1 MYASLVD
8 SFRLAL
14 AVLMPYFAVCAAA
27 SDSFF
32 VVIKIVSSFNFLK
45 RHNNI
50 LVLDFHSMPSKFLN
64 NNVDIIIGNNFDLS
78 SNNIFTSKLINHLD
92 YLNYSSCINDP
103 YSGGYI
109 TKNYGKPMEGVNV
122 LQIEINRSL
131 YMNEDTLEIKVN
143 KFNDLSNNIN
153 YIIKSLVQEI
163 NKYNLGQLN

>member
-1 MYASLVD
+1 
-8 SFRLAL
+8 
-14 AVLMPYFAVCAAA
+14 
-27 SDSFF
+27 
-32 VVIKIVSSFNFLK
+32 
-45 RHNNI
+45 
-50 LVLDFHSMPSKFLN
+50 
-64 NNVDIIIGNNFDLS
+64 
-78 SNNIFTSKLINHLD
+78 
-92 YLNYSSCINDP
+92 
-103 YSGGYI
+103 GGYI